1 MARND
6 EELIQLLEHD
16 VQFYEE
22 EEQSLE
28 ERWALEK
35 ASWIHLGPRVW
46 LVAVQDVKEAYEKKL
61 LEQETSFKAMLK
73 SKDYDIQVLKGKV
86 AGLEESV
93 QHLKERKAT
102 DRVGELTQK
111 LEAAERTIEEI
122 DSELQFA
129 QDENRRW
136 RSEHNGLLKQLEDAK
151 GALQEK
157 VQQCSEQSVEL
168 GVATD
173 ELARLKEELQ
183 LLRSELASTK
193 AGLAAE
199 RARVEEQQKRWEL
212 SEMKAERARRER
224 AERLVKQQP
233 KELAQSVASDDRQEL
248 AELHAQ
254 DLERAAQQ
262 LEALAAA
269 RAEVEGKLRAA
280 EVREREA
287 EGRARALEEELR
299 ARDRLE
305 KERLK
310 QEKLRLEQLESREAA
325 LEEKAVAHEAAKQE
339 QREKEAALAALCHLG
354 EPTES
359 LEVERMHQSQQTDG
373 EAADEPEAV
382 PLSDCQALRT
392 EVEMLRVREVELL
405 KTIAALQEELRAF
418 MSHAPRPSED
428 DVEGPWELRGA
439 GLRIESYHGH
449 REDLARSFE
458 VNSDV
463 SKLLDYPRVMTMG
476 GCWLHGVCK
485 MHEQLPFQ
493 SPVPASKEV
502 WPPRGRSPHLEDQP
516 AELTARWPSPPQQC
530 SSPLLLAKAKR
541 STVCR
546 SPPRFHAEVPEE
558 PPAPASPPR
567 REPSEASTVRGK
579 RHGHPLGHPMLGT
592 TRVRAL
598 PTDESSW
605 GVASIDMAAAAEM
618 HQRPVSAVLPS
629 RRRRPSAA

>member
-1 MARND
+1 MV
-6 EELIQLLEHD
+6 ELWNVKGSGLGDGFAQ
-16 VQFYEE
+16 
-22 EEQSLE
+22 
-28 ERWALEK
+28 
-35 ASWIHLGPRVW
+35 ASW
-46 LVAVQDVKEAYEKKL
+46 LVLQEVKEGYEKKL
-61 LEQETSFKAMLK
+61 LEQEVSFKAMLK

-93 QHLKERKAT
+93 QQLKERKAT

-122 DSELQFA
+122 DSELQFL

-157 VQQCSEQSVEL
+157 VQQCEEQSVEL

-173 ELARLKEELQ
+173 ELGRLKEELQ
-183 LLRSELASTK
+183 LMRSELASTK

-212 SEMKAERARRER
+212 SEMKAERARKER

-233 KELAQSVASDDRQEL
+233 KGLVQSVAPDGREREEL
-248 AELHAQ
+248 QCAQ
-254 DLERAAQQ
+254 DLEGAKQQ
-262 LEALAAA
+262 LEALEAVQV
-269 RAEVEGKLRAA
+269 EVEAKLLGA
-280 EVREREA
+280 EAREREA

-299 ARDRLE
+299 ARDKVE

-310 QEKLRLEQLESREAA
+310 QEKLRLEQLELREAA
-325 LEEKAVAHEAAKQE
+325 LEANILAHEAERKQ
-339 QREKEAALAALCHLG
+339 QREKDEVALGHLD
-354 EPTES
+354 PTES

-373 EAADEPEAV
+373 EANDEPEAV
-382 PLSDCQALRT
+382 QVRDFKDLRT
-392 EVEMLRVREVELL
+392 EVELLRAREVELL

-418 MSHAPRPSED
+418 MSQAHPSQD
-428 DVEGPWELRGA
+428 DVEGPWEVRGT

-449 REDLARSFE
+449 REDLDFSRSFE
-458 VNSDV
+458 VNSEV

-493 SPVPASKEV
+493 WPVPASKEV

-546 SPPRFHAEVPEE
+546 SPPRFHAEVREE
-558 PPAPASPPR
+558 PPAAASPPR

-579 RHGHPLGHPMLGT
+579 RRGHPLGHPMLGT
-592 TRVRAL
+592 SRPRAL
-598 PTDESSW
+598 VADESSC
-605 GVASIDMAAAAEM
+605 GVASIDMATAAEM
-618 HQRPVSAVLPS
+618 HQRPASAVPG
-629 RRRRPSAA
+629 RKRRPSAA